1 MRLNPSLIHPT
12 NWIRSF
18 LIGML
23 LHSGGWLK
31 VASAQIS
38 ATNQTVKRIA
48 LQMGGN
54 CEKDFNRTGENNI
67 FLSGMSKERKMLE
80 NGKWEV
86 RSLYNGNTEPFEFK
100 VKSNKPTGS
109 ISPSTRENF
118 FKQLDNLIESTSL
131 GNRNDQQVLISM
143 KSHGNKGGICI
154 SESET
159 LSYDDPEFQKR
170 LAKIQQQSKIGIIV
184 DSCYSGSAIPALTQ
198 YGCVITSQTGSAFST
213 GDPSSDAV
221 KTLFLNAMGKD
232 QPSSMEDLFLQM
244 QATTKQTFPQ
254 MSGFN
259 EGDQL
264 AQAYL
269 KQFSNLDEADWWQLD
284 LKKNNQ
290 QSQCDSTTPLKS
302 FRNWINM
309 SKSLFDQQRLNDY
322 YPNQSAQIHD
332 LKSISKKIE
341 QAHKRTLEH
350 EAISKKYDQTIQAIL
365 NLKKPSEIENPT
377 HQNNPNLILFD
388 QLSRLK
394 EKLDQIENSGPQ
406 YIGVKSNIPG
416 TLITTDDFKKQ
427 SQEIKALNHFLSAR
441 YLQSLT
447 EPTLTREEKQARK
460 NCQEFNLFDPLSDQ

>member
-1 MRLNPSLIHPT
+1 MRMNFPILFMIMFAFGSWMITPPT
-12 NWIRSF
+12 QADDSDP
-18 LIGML
+18 
-23 LHSGGWLK
+23 K
-31 VASAQIS
+31 P
-38 ATNQTVKRIA
+38 KRIA

-67 FLSGMSKERKMLE
+67 FLSKMASERRMLE
-80 NGKWEV
+80 NGNWEV

-100 VKSNKPTGS
+100 VKSNKPSGS

-118 FKQLDNLIESTSL
+118 FKQLDDLIEKTST
-131 GNRNDQQVLISM
+131 GNQNDQQILISM

-159 LSYDDPEFQKR
+159 LSYDDPELQKR

-198 YGCVITSQTGSAFST
+198 YGCVITSQTGNAFSV
-213 GDPSSDAV
+213 GDSSSDAI

-254 MSGFN
+254 MCGFA

-290 QSQCDSTTPLKS
+290 PTQCDSTLPLKS

-322 YPNQSAQIHD
+322 YPNQSTQIHD

-416 TLITTDDFKKQ
+416 TLISTDETKKQ
-427 SQEIKALNHFLSAR
+427 DQEIKALNHFLSAR
-441 YLQSLT
+441 YLKSLT

-460 NCQEFNLFDPLSDQ
+460 NCQDFKLFEPVSNH